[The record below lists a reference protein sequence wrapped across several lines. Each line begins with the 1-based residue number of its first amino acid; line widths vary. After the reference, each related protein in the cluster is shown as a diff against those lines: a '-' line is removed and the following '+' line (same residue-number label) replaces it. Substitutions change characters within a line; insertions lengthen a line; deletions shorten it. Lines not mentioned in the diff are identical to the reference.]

1 MIVEFGQSAD
11 LMKHMNISPYVK
23 GKKMQLKDQKLRKY
37 YV

>member
-11 LMKHMNISPYVK
+11 LMKQLNISPYIK
-23 GKKMQLKDQKLRKY
+23 GKKQQLKDEKLRKY